1 MVEQNQGF
9 LTEEEEV
16 AFNSPEPKVDEL
28 APPAIEPEGEIKE
41 PSPPEIGIEPEVK
54 VEEPEV
60 VVEMKTEETPPP
72 TPEPEPTPIVDGILA
87 KDGKHYMPFSVLEQ
101 ERAKRQALEVENQ
114 ELRKPKVEVP
124 KTPLPAPEKPQID
137 MGAIAKQMGID
148 FKDLAAKAYESPEG
162 MTEALEKMFTAGIQ
176 VASQVATTTSNQS
189 ALDAMYRS
197 RVETIETQNPWLK
210 TEVAPG
216 LKGEDLA
223 ATIMNNRVR
232 SDPNFPVNNLE
243 AWVKVAEESVKE
255 AKAALK
261 MDAQPFDREAERK
274 RITEEVTQQLMQKFN
289 ITKPKVTTLAG
300 ARNVNPET
308 FSKFDQLSQ
317 LSGFEFEEGF
327 SQLTP
332 EEQEVYLRKTT

>member
-1 MVEQNQGF
+1 MEQNQGF

-41 PSPPEIGIEPEVK
+41 PSPPESEVEPEVK
-54 VEEPEV
+54 VEEPKVEV
-60 VVEMKTEETPPP
+60 KSEEQPSPR
-72 TPEPEPTPIVDGILA
+72 PEPEPTPIVDGILA

-101 ERAKRQALEVENQ
+101 ERAKRQSLEAENA

-124 KTPLPAPEKPQID
+124 KTPLPAPEKPQVD

-148 FKDLAAKAYESPEG
+148 FKSLADRAYESPEG

-261 MDAQPFDREAERK
+261 MDAPPFDRETERK

-289 ITKPKVTTLAG
+289 ISKPKVTTLAG
-300 ARNVNPET
+300 ARNVNPDVI
-308 FSKFDQLSQ
+308 SKFDQLDQLVGFEYEMAYGQ
-317 LSGFEFEEGF
+317 LS
-327 SQLTP
+327 P
-332 EEQEVYLRKTT
+332 EEQEIYLRRAKT